1 MRRKV
6 DYLRA
11 NDLKSA
17 VTALASGPRK
27 ILAGGT
33 DVFPALQDRPLE
45 GAVLDISG
53 ISELAQVGFDGEYWR
68 IGAAASWSDVIKADL
83 PPAFDALKA
92 AAREVGSIQIQNR
105 ATLVGNLCN
114 ASPAADGVPPL
125 LTLDAEIELASLRG
139 VRHLPLCDFIIG
151 NRRTALAVDEMVAAV
166 RIPLASSGG
175 RSGFIKLGA
184 RRYLVIS
191 ITMVAGRFDLDDAG
205 IITNAA
211 VAIGACS
218 EVALRMPD
226 IELAL
231 IGTTVAGASARVST
245 SQFARLS
252 PIDDVRSSATYRRQ
266 ASFAA
271 VRHLIDEMIMST
283 SGGGCA

>member
-151 NRRTALAVDEMVAAV
+151 NRRTALAADEMVTAV

-231 IGTTVAGASARVST
+231 IGTTVAGAGARVST

-271 VRHLIDEMIMST
+271 VRHLIDEMIMLT
-283 SGGGCA
+283 SGGGRA